1 MYGASIPFFLS
12 PLAYLPNSI
21 FLLLKG
27 VISSFC
33 YPETSRIPFDTI
45 GLEPVNAER
54 IYACVREREREWV
67 SDGREI
73 GEEDD
78 REIRAWI
85 ESCYGPLKDRRC
97 THTFVG
103 THA

>member
-1 MYGASIPFFLS
+1 M
-12 PLAYLPNSI
+12 
-21 FLLLKG
+21 
-27 VISSFC
+27 
-33 YPETSRIPFDTI
+33 
-45 GLEPVNAER
+45 
-54 IYACVREREREWV
+54 